1 MKVQAYPN
9 RDLMGETYAQTRNT
23 KGKGGYPP
31 FLLHPTLCFVGDHI
45 LQQLALVIFTFI
57 TGCKGHA
64 AQNFAGLG

>member
-1 MKVQAYPN
+1 MIGP
-9 RDLMGETYAQTRNT
+9 ETKK
-23 KGKGGYPP
+23 KGRLPALP
-31 FLLHPTLCFVGDHI
+31 FYIHALFCWDHI